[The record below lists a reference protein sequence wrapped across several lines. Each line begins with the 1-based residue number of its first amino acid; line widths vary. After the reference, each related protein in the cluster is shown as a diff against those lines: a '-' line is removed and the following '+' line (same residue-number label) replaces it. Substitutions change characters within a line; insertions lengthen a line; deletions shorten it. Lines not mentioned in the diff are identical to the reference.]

1 MEQSRKWGISGGTL
15 KIIAL
20 VTMIIDH
27 AAAVFIA
34 NGDWYMIGRGIGR
47 LAFPIYCF
55 LIVEGFFHTR
65 NVKKYM
71 ARLFLFALV
80 SEIPFDLAFY
90 DTIFYKGHQNVFFT
104 LFLGIVLMY
113 LIQTVRNG
121 IDEIQTVKK
130 TAALVASYVL
140 VFAGAF
146 FLQADYGMDGVVL
159 ILLFYL
165 FHGRMVTI
173 AFLNVLMNVFMGIGG
188 NIQTYGGLSAIP
200 IGFYNGKKGVSLKYF
215 FYVIYPLHLLV
226 FYAIRKYVGQRY

>member
-27 AAAVFIA
+27 ATAVFIA

-200 IGFYNGKKGVSLKYF
+200 IAFYNGKKGVSLKYF

-226 FYAIRKYVGQRY
+226 FYAIRKYVG